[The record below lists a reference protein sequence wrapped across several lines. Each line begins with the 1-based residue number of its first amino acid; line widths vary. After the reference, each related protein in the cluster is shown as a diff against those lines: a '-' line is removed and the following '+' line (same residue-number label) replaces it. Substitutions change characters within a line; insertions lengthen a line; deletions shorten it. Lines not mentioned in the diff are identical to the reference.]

1 MKKTITL
8 IAVMATMSVFS
19 QEVQD
24 TTSNK
29 LNEVKVESLRYK
41 NSKKNSQQIQTI
53 DKKEIE
59 FGNYQTTADM
69 LSNSGSLFVQ
79 KSQQGGGSPVI
90 RGLESSRILLLVDGV
105 RMNNLIYRGGHLQNV
120 ITVDENM
127 LEKADV
133 LFGAASTQY
142 GSDAMGGAINLVTK
156 RAKLYSETGKSFSAN
171 INTRYGSA
179 NEEKSISGDLAFH
192 GKKFAAL
199 FTASGNEFGDLT
211 MGKKQNGNYDY
222 FGLRPQYIETVG
234 NTDEIINNPDPYKQV
249 HSGYKQGNAMLKLLF
264 APTETTS
271 HSINLQYSTTN
282 DIPRYD
288 RLTDIRNEKLRFAVW
303 NYGPQNRLLAGYK
316 FTKDKALLNSD
327 LSVGANYQRI
337 EESRINRSRN
347 SDNLDSRIENVSVY
361 SLNVDLKAKVGNGT
375 LLYGV
380 EGFYDHLKS
389 TANRT
394 NRVTGEVDAL
404 DTRYPDGKNF
414 SLRTDAFATYNANI
428 NENTSYNLGLR
439 AGYTKLQSEFVNQ
452 TFFAFPFKTIEQS
465 NITYSAAAGI
475 VNNSTK
481 NVKVSV
487 NVSTGYRTPNVDDL
501 AKVFESTTGTV
512 DGNGRLLVPN
522 SDIKPEKNITGD
534 LGITLFGGK
543 ALEFDNT
550 IFYTHL
556 FDVIAND
563 KFTYNGASTIEYN
576 GFPADVYASQ
586 NLDQA
591 YIFGYSSKL
600 NLNLCKNLKF
610 YGGYN
615 YTYGRAIPKNPKT
628 VQPLDHI
635 PPHYGKVGFNFD
647 SKYVT
652 ADVNMLFNG
661 KKDIKDY
668 SASGEDNQ
676 QYAPTFGIPSWQ
688 TYNVKVAGKPIKYVT
703 IYAGVENI
711 LDTMY
716 RNFASGINAA
726 GRNVYGGL
734 KLSY

>member
-1 MKKTITL
+1 MKKIITL
-8 IAVMATMSVFS
+8 VAIMATISVFS

-29 LNEVKVESLRYK
+29 LNEVKIEALRYN
-41 NSKKNSQQIQTI
+41 NSKKNTQQIQTI

-59 FGNYQTTADM
+59 FGNYQTTAEM
-69 LSNSGSLFVQ
+69 LSNTGSLFVQ

-90 RGLESSRILLLVDGV
+90 RGLESSRILLLVDGI

-133 LFGAASTQY
+133 LFGSASTQY

-156 RAKLYSETGKSFSAN
+156 RAKLLSETGKSFSTN
-171 INTRYGSA
+171 LNSRYGSA
-179 NEEKSISGDLAFH
+179 NEEKSGYFDFGFH
-192 GKKFAAL
+192 GAKFASL
-199 FTASGNEFGDLT
+199 TAVSYNDFGDLK
-211 MGKKQNGNYDY
+211 MGTKPNGNYDF
-222 FGLRPQYIETVG
+222 FGLRPEYVATVG
-234 NTDEIINNPDPYKQV
+234 TTDGILNNPDPYTQV
-249 HSGYKQGNAMLKLLF
+249 YSGYKQFNAMQKFVF
-264 APTETTS
+264 APNETTS
-271 HSINLQYSTTN
+271 HSLNLQYSTTN

-288 RLTDIRNEKLRFAVW
+288 RLTDIRNNKLRYAVW
-303 NYGPQNRLLAGYK
+303 NYGPQERLLAGYK
-316 FTKDKALLNSD
+316 YTKDKAFLNSD
-327 LSVGANYQRI
+327 LTVGANYQKI

-361 SLNVDLKAKVGNGT
+361 SLNIDLKAKVGKGT

-380 EGFYDHLKS
+380 EGFYDDLKS

-394 NRVTGEVDAL
+394 NRVTGKIDSL

-414 SLRTDAFATYNANI
+414 TLRTDAFATYNANI
-428 NENTSYNLGLR
+428 NEHTSYNVGLR
-439 AGYTKLQSEFVNQ
+439 AGYTKLHSEFVTQ
-452 TFFAFPFKTIEQS
+452 TFFKFPFKDIEQS

-481 NVKVSV
+481 NIKVSV

-501 AKVFESTTGTV
+501 AKVFESTTGS
-512 DGNGRLLVPN
+512 GSANGRLVVPN

-534 LGITLFGGK
+534 LGLTFFDGK
-543 ALEFDNT
+543 VIEFDNT
-550 IFYTHL
+550 VFYTRL
-556 FDVIAND
+556 FDVIATD

-600 NLNLCKNLKF
+600 NLKLYKNLKF

-615 YTYGRAIPKNPKT
+615 YTYGRSIPNNPKT
-628 VQPLDHI
+628 VKPLDHI

-652 ADVNMLFNG
+652 VDANMLFNG
-661 KKDIKDY
+661 KKEIKDY
-668 SASGEDNQ
+668 STSGEDNQ
-676 QYAPTFGIPSWQ
+676 QYAPKFGMPAWQ
-688 TYNVKVAGKPIKYVT
+688 TYNVKIAGKPIKYVT

-711 LDTMY
+711 FDTMY

-726 GRNVYGGL
+726 GRNIYGGL